1 MCLKKWDFEKENI
14 NSFTLLRG
22 REREISALVGVF
34 EHYELYT
41 LQLSHVENK
50 YTEPRSNAMLN
61 HIVMLNKTFSN
72 VLKKW
77 DFEKENINSFTLLRG
92 RERFLL

>member
-1 MCLKKWDFEKENI
+1 MLKKTFINVLKKKKKKKRDFGKENI
-14 NSFTLLRG
+14 NNFTLLRG

-50 YTEPRSNAMLN
+50 
-61 HIVMLNKTFSN
+61 
-72 VLKKW
+72 
-77 DFEKENINSFTLLRG
+77 
-92 RERFLL
+92 

>member
-50 YTEPRSNAMLN
+50 
-61 HIVMLNKTFSN
+61 
-72 VLKKW
+72 
-77 DFEKENINSFTLLRG
+77 
-92 RERFLL
+92 

>member
-1 MCLKKWDFEKENI
+1 
-14 NSFTLLRG
+14 
-22 REREISALVGVF
+22 
-34 EHYELYT
+34 
-41 LQLSHVENK
+41 
-50 YTEPRSNAMLN
+50 MLN

>member
-1 MCLKKWDFEKENI
+1 MCLKKWDFEKENT

-41 LQLSHVENK
+41 LQLSHVKTNNQ
-50 YTEPRSNAMLN
+50 SLGAMLCLGCVW
-61 HIVMLNKTFSN
+61 IALIFVET
-72 VLKKW
+72 
-77 DFEKENINSFTLLRG
+77 ENTVAK
-92 RERFLL
+92 